1 MNRIA
6 EFGRMVG
13 LACLAAACSTAEA
26 STVIPAETSLAV
38 AIGPRL
44 SSNVHAPGSTFTGVL
59 AEPLSADGQVIL
71 PVGTPVVG
79 EVTSASEDPPTIGVR
94 LVSID
99 IGGAPYEVHTEPV
112 VMNAMKRSEMVDKG
126 RKIGGGAA
134 AGAIVGGIIGG
145 DVKGAVIGAGAGAAA
160 GTGVALAT
168 KEHEA
173 YLSAGTIVRVVLDEA
188 LVVAPR
194 PVTDEE

>member
-1 MNRIA
+1 MRKVDEVIRVA
-6 EFGRMVG
+6 G
-13 LACLAAACSTAEA
+13 LALLAAACSTAEA

-38 AIGPRL
+38 EIRERL
-44 SSNVHAPGSTFTGVL
+44 SSDVHAPGSAFSAVL

-71 PVGTPVVG
+71 PAGTSVRG

-99 IGGAPYEVHTEPV
+99 INGAPFQVHTEPV
-112 VMNAMKRSEMVDKG
+112 VVNAMKRSEMVDKG

-134 AGAIVGGIIGG
+134 AGAVVGGIIGG

-168 KEHEA
+168 KRHEA
-173 YLSAGTIVRVVLDEA
+173 YLSAGTVVTLVLDEA

-194 PVTDEE
+194 PVTEE

>member
-1 MNRIA
+1 MRNASTIGKTAAIA
-6 EFGRMVG
+6 V
-13 LACLAAACSTAEA
+13 LAAACNTAEA

-38 AIGPRL
+38 EIGQRL
-44 SSNVHAPGSTFTGVL
+44 SSDAHAPGSTFAGTL

-71 PVGTPVVG
+71 PVGTAVIG

-94 LVSID
+94 LISID
-99 IGGAPYEVHTEPV
+99 INGAPFEVHTEPV

-173 YLSAGTIVRVVLDEA
+173 YLSSGTVVRLVLDEP

-194 PVTDEE
+194 PVADDQ

>member
-1 MNRIA
+1 MQNPLEVLKTA
-6 EFGRMVG
+6 GVA
-13 LACLAAACSTAEA
+13 LLVAACATAEA

-38 AIGPRL
+38 EIGERL
-44 SSNVHAPGSTFTGVL
+44 SSDANAPGSSFSGVL

-71 PVGTPVVG
+71 PAGTAIRG

-99 IGGAPYEVHTEPV
+99 INGAPFEVVTEPV
-112 VMNAMKRSEMVDKG
+112 VVPAMKRSEMVDKG
-126 RKIGGGAA
+126 KKIGGGAA
-134 AGAIVGGIIGG
+134 AGAVVGGLIGG

-168 KEHEA
+168 KRHEA
-173 YLSAGTIVRVVLDEA
+173 YLSAGTVVTLVLDEPM
-188 LVVAPR
+188 VVAPR
-194 PVTDEE
+194 PVTEE